1 MTDKETGELRRR
13 YKPDR
18 TNITAVYGCYVSGSG
33 EILSEFRQP
42 VALMSEEDKEKYLA
56 LLKKVLSG
64 AADKNRLDLA
74 FRTAQVA
81 DSDEHRLLMKL
92 RDSEL
97 QDEEARAQLFQTIIG
112 AVHFEENYLILLAH
126 EKYDVPF
133 KAKDGAM
140 LDDSDHVYSYFVCA
154 ICPVKPGKAALR
166 YNAEEKEFH
175 NQGGAYTVGAPEL
188 GFLFPAFDDR
198 AANIYN
204 ALFYSKNVELIHEE
218 VIDAVFR
225 VEPPMSAVEQKNVFD
240 TALADTLEKDCS
252 YDVVQS
258 VHEQLRGRI
267 QEHKESRDPA
277 PLELTVG
284 DVGGILSESGVSEE
298 KVESFRRECEKQYGE
313 NAALNPKN
321 ILGTGKFE
329 ITTPEVKITV
339 APENSYL
346 IEARMI
352 GGRRYLLIPADD
364 GVEVNGVSVS
374 IPNEEH
380 N

>member
-1 MTDKETGELRRR
+1 M
-13 YKPDR
+13 
-18 TNITAVYGCYVSGSG
+18 
-33 EILSEFRQP
+33 
-42 VALMSEEDKEKYLA
+42 
-56 LLKKVLSG
+56 
-64 AADKNRLDLA
+64 
-74 FRTAQVA
+74 
-81 DSDEHRLLMKL
+81 
-92 RDSEL
+92 
-97 QDEEARAQLFQTIIG
+97 
-112 AVHFEENYLILLAH
+112 
-126 EKYDVPF
+126 
-133 KAKDGAM
+133 
-140 LDDSDHVYSYFVCA
+140 
-154 ICPVKPGKAALR
+154 
-166 YNAEEKEFH
+166 
-175 NQGGAYTVGAPEL
+175 
-188 GFLFPAFDDR
+188 
-198 AANIYN
+198 
-204 ALFYSKNVELIHEE
+204 
-218 VIDAVFR
+218 
-225 VEPPMSAVEQKNVFD
+225 
-240 TALADTLEKDCS
+240 
-252 YDVVQS
+252 VQS

-380 N
+380 S